1 MTLLE
6 LLPNLFYSFISLILN
21 FIALLLQPI
30 DKIISSLLPDLSN
43 IFTLIGNLLEI
54 IFSQT
59 GWVISFLALPHT
71 AVNLIVTYLIISV
84 IASYSVYFIK
94 LAIKWYNN
102 LKT

>member
-1 MTLLE
+1 MSLLE
-6 LLPNLFYSFISLILN
+6 LLPNLFYSLISLILN

-54 IFSQT
+54 IFSQA
-59 GWVISFLALPHT
+59 GWAISFLGLSQT
-71 AVNLIVTYLIISV
+71 AVNLVVTYLIVSV
-84 IASYSVYFIK
+84 TSSYSVYFIK

>member
-59 GWVISFLALPHT
+59 GWVISFLGLSST
-71 AVNLIVTYLIISV
+71 AINLIVTYLIISV
-84 IASYSVYFIK
+84 TASYSVYFIK

>member
-1 MTLLE
+1 MTILE

-30 DKIISSLLPDLSN
+30 DKIILSLLPDVSN
-43 IFTLIGNLLEI
+43 LFTLIGNLLEI
-54 IFSQT
+54 IFSNA
-59 GWVISFLALPHT
+59 GWAISFLGLSHT
-71 AVNLIVTYLIISV
+71 AVNIVVTYLIISV
-84 IASYSVYFIK
+84 TASYSVYFIK